1 MPIVKVSSATLVF
14 PETAG
19 SYKAGVPASGGAPTH
34 IYFRVNF
41 ASVTTVAGSSIS
53 IRIGDATY
61 SVPGSGDATDVN
73 ASYQIMVASPMNGRL
88 SLALPTLQG
97 TLAGSTIR
105 VTIPKIIIDTTPPV
119 IINSGNFFSV
129 PANGWYKSGK
139 KLSFAVKFS
148 EPVVCGF
155 ASVSL
160 KKASGS
166 TIGNMIIDMPSGW
179 TAKGSDTLVF
189 SYTVIDGDNAAAG
202 VVPDSTIVGAITD
215 IAGNPLASGAIN
227 AATLPDV
234 IIDTVQPSMSIV
246 VPTAKTYMVGD
257 ELIWTANYSEPVYIS
272 GQPTLPLTVG
282 TQATFAAYHS
292 GAGTTAIKFRY
303 IVPINALDT
312 DGITVSP
319 TLLIRSGDGM
329 GDKAGNV
336 AIWSS
341 GSTTGVKIDGVAPT
355 TPTISLTTDAGK
367 SDRDRITS
375 NGEITVVCE
384 EGATAEYSTDSA
396 VWSALSPTLA
406 EGKNQIFVR
415 AKDAAGNVSRPRP
428 FDVTLDTVQ
437 PATLSARL
445 LVDTGSSGSDTI
457 TNKTTVLVLNNAMEL
472 GATLEFSINNGS
484 TWIKTNPGDAIKTD
498 GTKSVMVRQTDVAG
512 NISTPVT
519 AELIRD
525 TTPPVMPTVT
535 LETDTGRL
543 ATDLITKTD
552 GLAVV
557 ATGGTAEYSVDGGMC
572 WSSSFK
578 GAEGRNSVVVRS
590 VDTAGNPSPRKTFT
604 FTLDTEAPLKPTIV
618 MRKKGPLTIEAVGA
632 TVQANGYLGVFNVGD
647 KFEITDVGN
656 GDNRVWVSNDGSTWR
671 LWDSIFVPQT
681 GDNRLIYARLEDK
694 AGNYS
699 PTVSMPYK
707 YTAPA

>member
-1 MPIVKVSSATLVF
+1 MPTPRVSSTVCNLAKGSYCVGNNIDFVVTFSLSVV
-14 PETAG
+14 TAG
-19 SYKAGVPASGGAPTH
+19 STLPLTIGGVSYESSPLSGAGT
-34 IYFRVNF
+34 
-41 ASVTTVAGSSIS
+41 SITYRLA
-53 IRIGDATY
+53 IAT
-61 SVPGSGDATDVN
+61 
-73 ASYQIMVASPMNGRL
+73 PMNGRL
-88 SLALPTLQG
+88 LIAGGLSGGTVSGLAVSTHLPV
-97 TLAGSTIR
+97 IF
-105 VTIPKIIIDTTPPV
+105 IDTTPPV
-119 IINSGNFFSV
+119 IANSGNFFSV
-129 PANGWYKSGK
+129 PANGWYKAGK

-148 EPVVCGF
+148 EPVVCGPNN
-155 ASVSL
+155 AVQL
-160 KKASGS
+160 KNPAGEVIGDMFVTSGEG
-166 TIGNMIIDMPSGW
+166 T
-179 TAKGSDTLVF
+179 DTLVF
-189 SYTVIDGDNAAAG
+189 SRTVIAGDDAATG
-202 VVPDSTIVGAITD
+202 VVTGSAILSGADDITD
-215 IAGNPLASGAIN
+215 IAGNHIASLAIN
-227 AATLPDV
+227 VATLPDV
-234 IIDTVQPSMSIV
+234 IIDTVRPSMSMT
-246 VPTAKTYMVGD
+246 VPTAKTYMIGD

-303 IVPINALDT
+303 VVPINALDT

-355 TPTISLTTDAGK
+355 TPTVSLTTDTGK

-375 NGEITVVCE
+375 NGAITVACQT
-384 EGATAEYSTDSA
+384 GSTAEYSTDSA
-396 VWSALSPTLA
+396 VWSALSPTLD

-445 LVDTGSSGSDTI
+445 RIDTGSSDTDHI
-457 TNKTTVLVLNNAMEL
+457 TNKTTVLVLNDAMEV
-472 GATLEFSINNGS
+472 GATLEFSINSGS

-498 GTKSVMVRQTDVAG
+498 GTTKVWVRQTDVAG
-512 NISTPVT
+512 NSSTHVE
-519 AELIRD
+519 AEVIRD
-525 TTPPVMPTVT
+525 TAPPVMPTVALT
-535 LETDTGRL
+535 KDTGRL

-552 GLAVV
+552 GLTVV

-578 GAEGRNSVVVRS
+578 GAEGRNSVIVRS
-590 VDTAGNPSPRKTFT
+590 VDVAGNPSPRKTFT

-618 MRKKGPLTIEAVGA
+618 MRKKGPLTIEAAGT
-632 TVQANGYLGVFNVGD
+632 TVEANGYLGVFNVGD

-656 GDNRVWVSNDGSTWR
+656 GDNLVWVSNSGSSWR
-671 LWDSIFVPQT
+671 LWDGIFVPQT

-699 PTVSMPYK
+699 ETVSMPYK

>member
-1 MPIVKVSSATLVF
+1 MPIVNVSSATLLF
-14 PETAG
+14 PGTAG
-19 SYKAGVPASGGAPTH
+19 TYKAGVPAGGGDPTR
-34 IYFRVNF
+34 IYFNVNF
-41 ASVTTVAGSSIS
+41 ASVTEVVGSSIS

-61 SVPGSGDATDVN
+61 SVPGAGDATDVN
-73 ASYQIMVASPMNGRL
+73 ATYQIPIAPPMNGRL

-97 TLAGSTIR
+97 TLAGSIIR

-119 IINSGNFFSV
+119 VANSGNFFSV
-129 PANGWYKSGK
+129 PANGWYKAGK
-139 KLSFAVKFS
+139 QISFAVKFS
-148 EPVVCGF
+148 EPVVCGPNN
-155 ASVSL
+155 SVQL
-160 KKASGS
+160 KKTGGEVIGDMFVTSGS
-166 TIGNMIIDMPSGW
+166 GT
-179 TAKGSDTLVF
+179 DTLVF
-189 SYTVIDGDNAAAG
+189 SRTVAAG
-202 VVPDSTIVGAITD
+202 NDAATGVLTGDTIVSPAEDLTD
-215 IAGNPLASGAIN
+215 VAGNPLASLAIN
-227 AATLPDV
+227 AATLPNV

-272 GQPTLPLTVG
+272 GQPTLPLVVG

-355 TPTISLTTDAGK
+355 TPTISLTTDTGK

-457 TNKTTVLVLNNAMEL
+457 TNKTAVLVLNNAMEL

-498 GTKSVMVRQTDVAG
+498 GPKSVMVRQTDVAG

-525 TTPPVMPTVT
+525 TTPPAMPTVT

-552 GLAVV
+552 GLTVV

-656 GDNRVWVSNDGSTWR
+656 GDNLVWVSNDGSTWR

-681 GDNRLIYARLEDK
+681 GDSRLIYARLEDK

>member
-1 MPIVKVSSATLVF
+1 MF
-14 PETAG
+14 PGTAG
-19 SYKAGVPASGGAPTH
+19 TYKAGVPAGGGDPTR
-34 IYFRVNF
+34 IYFNVNF
-41 ASVTTVAGSSIS
+41 ASVTEVVGSSIS

-61 SVPGSGDATDVN
+61 SVPGAGDATDVN
-73 ASYQIMVASPMNGRL
+73 ATYQIPIAPPMNGRL

-97 TLAGSTIR
+97 TLAGSIIR

-119 IINSGNFFSV
+119 VANSGNFFSV
-129 PANGWYKSGK
+129 PANGWYKAGK
-139 KLSFAVKFS
+139 QISFAVKFS
-148 EPVVCGF
+148 EPVVCGPNN
-155 ASVSL
+155 SVQL
-160 KKASGS
+160 KKTGGEVIGDMFVTSGS
-166 TIGNMIIDMPSGW
+166 GT
-179 TAKGSDTLVF
+179 DTLVF
-189 SYTVIDGDNAAAG
+189 SRTVAAG
-202 VVPDSTIVGAITD
+202 NDAATGVLTGDTIVSPAEDLTD
-215 IAGNPLASGAIN
+215 VAGNPLASLAIN
-227 AATLPDV
+227 AATLPNV

-272 GQPTLPLTVG
+272 GQPTLPLVVG

-355 TPTISLTTDAGK
+355 TPTISLTTDTGK

-457 TNKTTVLVLNNAMEL
+457 TNKTAVLVLNNAMEL

-498 GTKSVMVRQTDVAG
+498 GPKSVMVRQTDVAG

-525 TTPPVMPTVT
+525 TTPPAMPTVT

-552 GLAVV
+552 GLTVV

-656 GDNRVWVSNDGSTWR
+656 GDNLVWVSNDGSTWR

-681 GDNRLIYARLEDK
+681 GDSRLIYARLEDK